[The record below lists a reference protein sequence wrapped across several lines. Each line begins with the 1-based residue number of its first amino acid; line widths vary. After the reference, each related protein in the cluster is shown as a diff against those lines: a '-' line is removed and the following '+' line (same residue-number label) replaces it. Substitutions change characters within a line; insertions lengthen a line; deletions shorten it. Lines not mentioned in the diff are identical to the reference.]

1 MALSANGARGEV
13 PLRVGS
19 VDLVIAAEIGRLA
32 AVSTALDCKSFG
44 DLYQR
49 LLGVEVAATIAG
61 VQHLAVKGD
70 GARAAAELSLSDF
83 PACAK
88 AFSQALSHHLK
99 DAEGKAE
106 ADEEGVPAKQTT
118 SPSHSATG

>member
-1 MALSANGARGEV
+1 MALSVNGARGEV
-13 PLRVGS
+13 ALRVGT
-19 VDLVIAAEIGRLA
+19 VDLVIAAEMGRLA

-70 GARAAAELSLSDF
+70 GARAALELSLADF
-83 PACAK
+83 PAIAK
-88 AFSQALSHHLK
+88 AFATALSHHLK

-106 ADEEGVPAKQTT
+106 ADDEGAPATKTT
-118 SPSHSATG
+118 SPSPGVTG

>member
-1 MALSANGARGEV
+1 MAPAANGARGEV
-13 PLRVGS
+13 SLRVGT
-19 VDLVIAAEIGRLA
+19 VDLVIAAEMGRLA

-70 GARAAAELSLSDF
+70 GARAALELTLHDF

-88 AFSQALSHHLK
+88 AFAAALGHHLK

-106 ADEEGVPAKQTT
+106 ADDEGAPATKTT

>member
-1 MALSANGARGEV
+1 M
-13 PLRVGS
+13 GS
-19 VDLVIAAEIGRLA
+19 VDLVIAAEMTRLA
-32 AVSTALDCKSFG
+32 AVSTAIECKSFG

-61 VQHLAVKGD
+61 VQHLAIKGD
-70 GARAAAELSLSDF
+70 GARAVSELTLRDF

-88 AFSQALSHHLK
+88 AFAAALSHHLK

-106 ADEEGVPAKQTT
+106 ADVEGAPATKTT
-118 SPSHSATG
+118 SPSHSELG

>member
-70 GARAAAELSLSDF
+70 GARAAAELTLPDF

-88 AFSQALSHHLK
+88 AFAAALSHHLK
-99 DAEGKAE
+99 DSEGKAK
-106 ADEEGVPAKQTT
+106 AGDEGAPATTTT
-118 SPSHSATG
+118 SPSRSATG